1 MVTLRLLDMLLYL
14 SLVDGWEEIEEF
26 VVVVIIGPNGPLVWE
41 LSYKFESTNI
51 LRRRFVDFELRFYE
65 GCLLVT

>member
-1 MVTLRLLDMLLYL
+1 MVTLRLLDMLLCL

-26 VVVVIIGPNGPLVWE
+26 VVVVIIGPDGPLVWE
-41 LSYKFESTNI
+41 LSYKFESRNI

-65 GCLLVT
+65 GCLVLT